1 MIVFQRTPKP
11 DQAILFEK
19 FKNFIKSLQ
28 YNTELRVILIFHP
41 KDFEMVEAK
50 WQDKSVPII
59 KLENLARSD
68 AIEWLKRVI
77 YVSGKSGFV
86 RGDKIERHK
95 IIDVW
100 ERHNFDD
107 DLAFSI
113 SKKLSE
119 KMKLLNIAEEMESRL
134 MLNQGGIMTERL
146 VSQDTTI
153 STLSVVS

>member
-1 MIVFQRTPKP
+1 M
-11 DQAILFEK
+11 
-19 FKNFIKSLQ
+19 
-28 YNTELRVILIFHP
+28 
-41 KDFEMVEAK
+41 
-50 WQDKSVPII
+50 
-59 KLENLARSD
+59 
-68 AIEWLKRVI
+68 
-77 YVSGKSGFV
+77 
-86 RGDKIERHK
+86 RGDKIEKHK
-95 IIDVW
+95 VIDVW

-153 STLSVVS
+153 STLSVVSQMTKSGEKLLNDMIFFMTLCP